1 MLRHYEGGPRTP
13 NSPILFT
20 KGCSGFLRWL
30 RRSLPV
36 LRVAGCEPGPL
47 VPRPREGSLHY
58 LTRAERSVSNSMFAI
73 LVMVSFRP

>member
-58 LTRAERSVSNSMFAI
+58 LTRGYGIIQTIRQKQSAAVD
-73 LVMVSFRP
+73 